1 MKTAS
6 VYDIIHLKFEMNS
19 DIMLEKRFEE
29 LYNRAYERGY
39 NTFSPFLTLP
49 EQSELKK
56 MYLPCV
62 LFGGYDG
69 AQRVVAGF
77 GEDVKNDDFPIACV
91 KIEPLNEK
99 FADELT
105 HRDFLGSLMN
115 LGIKRETVGD
125 IIVDGKCGY
134 VICLENIADYICENL
149 TRVRHTSVVAKLSL
163 IPENTAEKFE
173 VLTVFAAS
181 KRLDVIIGA
190 VYNFSRSEASKL
202 IASERVFINSVLTL
216 SASKTVSDNDIIT
229 IRGYGRFIL
238 SGEVKT
244 TKKGRLVLEIKKY
257 C

>member
-1 MKTAS
+1 MKTIS
-6 VYDIIHLKFEMNS
+6 IYVIIHLKFEMNS
-19 DIMLEKRFEE
+19 DIMLEKRFDE

-39 NTFSPFLTLP
+39 NTFSQFLTLS
-49 EQSELKK
+49 EISELKK
-56 MYLPCV
+56 MFLPCV

-69 AQRVVAGF
+69 AQRVLAGF
-77 GEDVKNDDFPIACV
+77 GEAVENDDFPITCV

-125 IIVDGKCGY
+125 IIVDGKTGY

-149 TRVRHTSVVAKLSL
+149 TRIRHTSVKAQRSL

-173 VLTVFAAS
+173 VLTVFASS

-190 VYNFSRSEASKL
+190 VYNFSRSESSKL

-229 IRGYGRFIL
+229 VRGYGRFIL